1 MASLTPGVLLKLLQ
15 QMNADPKGFGE
26 ASSLL
31 QVISIVPA
39 LAGGDLWPNHGFYL
53 RVSDSL
59 HAIYVSL
66 AEEEDQDLIL
76 CDKLQLGQFVYVDR
90 LEPGSPLPLL
100 RGVRPVPGRHPCLG
114 SPEDLVTTA
123 IPALQVKFPS
133 ILSSALEQS
142 VPVSSSFHQEADHP
156 GNNFSSQELSERAER
171 SSSCLPAPLQQE
183 LHTRGR
189 LFSSLASEDFKS
201 DSPTTNSL
209 SKQTNFVV
217 PPSVEVAFAVPE
229 KPERLTDNKS
239 VDAGSPN
246 QHTPATEVPQNRL
259 SVKGIVHKLTHPNG
273 FDKSHSF
280 PSENPGEDVR
290 ESVLERKS
298 RPQLSA
304 LKVLQESRTGAVLSR
319 SVSSSPASSLA
330 LSRSVDRTLERPG
343 STCSTPPKEEK
354 RQSLSRKSG
363 SILQSK
369 AEKTIR
375 ASMSGGQRNGLKDIS
390 VALSASIGHKSSF
403 RDITKA
409 AEASVSAR
417 QKNGLIDVSKRTAL
431 SGILT
436 AASSAS
442 KVGDLLSVSA
452 KTLRRSWEGSAVVKE
467 LKEKSTTK
475 IGSKADFKNTTSTVV
490 SVPRRLSDASLQKS
504 QDASKAFPMK
514 SQIKSSTP
522 VSAKPKIVS
531 TMDTNA
537 EGKLLKTCVDNKRL
551 THKNNSWDCLSS
563 SLATLGSD
571 AVQKRDAASIA
582 AEEAL
587 TEASAIEGVI
597 RSLRGLLRHIVMQWG
612 SVTSG

>member
-26 ASSLL
+26 APSLL

-123 IPALQVKFPS
+123 IPALQVSFPS
-133 ILSSALEQS
+133 IPSSALEQS

-156 GNNFSSQELSERAER
+156 GNNFSSQELLERAER
-171 SSSCLPAPLQQE
+171 SSSCSPAPLQQE

-201 DSPTTNSL
+201 DSPTTNSS
-209 SKQTNFVV
+209 SKQTNCVV
-217 PPSVEVAFAVPE
+217 PPSVEVAFPVPE
-229 KPERLTDNKS
+229 KPERLADNKS
-239 VDAGSPN
+239 VDAGGPN
-246 QHTPATEVPQNRL
+246 QHAPATEVPQNRL

-273 FDKSHSF
+273 FDRSHSF

-330 LSRSVDRTLERPG
+330 LSRSVDKTLERPG
-343 STCSTPPKEEK
+343 STCSTPPKEE
-354 RQSLSRKSG
+354 RRSLSRKSG
-363 SILQSK
+363 STLQSK

-375 ASMSGGQRNGLKDIS
+375 ASMSSGQRNGSKDIS
-390 VALSASIGHKSSF
+390 VALSASVGHKSSF
-403 RDITKA
+403 RDIAKA

-475 IGSKADFKNTTSTVV
+475 IGSRADLKNTTSTVV

-504 QDASKAFPMK
+504 HDASKAFSMK
-514 SQIKSSTP
+514 PQIKSSTL

-537 EGKLLKTCVDNKRL
+537 EGKLLQTCVDNKRL

-597 RSLRGLLRHIVMQWG
+597 RSLSCACG
-612 SVTSG
+612 SV